1 MAEFSIRPAAP
12 ADGGFLADMV
22 VEAANWRAGAVR
34 PRPAVLAD
42 AQHAVYVS
50 GWQRPADRGV
60 VAIDPEGRP
69 VGAAWYRL
77 FGADRPSMGF
87 VAAGVPE
94 LIIGVRPL
102 WRAQG
107 VGRALL
113 RALADDARDGGY
125 ARLALSVEHDN
136 YARDLYRSEGFA
148 VVASAAGRD
157 TMVRVLR

>member
-1 MAEFSIRPAAP
+1 MAEFTIRPAAP

-22 VEAANWRAGAVR
+22 VEAANWRASASR
-34 PRPAVLAD
+34 PRPVVLAD
-42 AQHAVYVS
+42 ARHAAYVS

-60 VAIDPEGRP
+60 VAVDADDRP

-94 LIIGVRPL
+94 LVIGVRPM

-113 RALADDARDGGY
+113 RALADDARTDGY
-125 ARLALSVEHDN
+125 ARLALSVDHDN
-136 YARDLYRSEGFA
+136 FARDLYRSEGFA
-148 VVASAAGRD
+148 VVAADAGRV
-157 TMVRVLR
+157 TMVRRLR

>member
-1 MAEFSIRPAAP
+1 MVAFSIRAAGP
-12 ADGGFLADMV
+12 ADGGFLADML
-22 VEAANWRAGAVR
+22 VEAANWRAGATR
-34 PRPAVLAD
+34 PRPVILAD
-42 AQHAVYVS
+42 ATHTAYLT

-60 VAIDPEGRP
+60 VALDPEGRP

-77 FGADRPSMGF
+77 FAADRPSAGF

-113 RALADDARDGGY
+113 RALAEDARSGGY
-125 ARLALSVEHDN
+125 ARLALSVEHGN
-136 YARDLYRSEGFA
+136 FAHDLYRSEGFA
-148 VVASAAGRD
+148 IVATAGGRD
-157 TMVRVLR
+157 TMVRRLR

>member
-1 MAEFSIRPAAP
+1 MAAFSIRPAGP

-22 VEAANWRAGAVR
+22 VEAANWRAGATR
-34 PRPAVLAD
+34 PRPAVLSD
-42 AQHAVYVS
+42 RRHAAYVS

-60 VAIDPEGRP
+60 LAVDPEDRP

-77 FGADRPSMGF
+77 FAADRPAAGF
-87 VAAGVPE
+87 IATGVPE

-113 RALADDARDGGY
+113 RALTDDARSRGY
-125 ARLALSVEHDN
+125 ARLALSVEHGN
-136 YARDLYRSEGFA
+136 FAHDLYRSEGFA
-148 VVASAAGRD
+148 VVATADGRD
-157 TMVRVLR
+157 TMVRRLA

>member
-1 MAEFSIRPAAP
+1 
-12 ADGGFLADMV
+12 
-22 VEAANWRAGAVR
+22 
-34 PRPAVLAD
+34 
-42 AQHAVYVS
+42 
-50 GWQRPADRGV
+50 
-60 VAIDPEGRP
+60 

-113 RALADDARDGGY
+113 RALADDARSGGY

-148 VVASAAGRD
+148 VVATSAGRD
-157 TMVRVLR
+157 TMVRLLR